1 MQLWWHIFV
10 WLKRPSFLI
19 ISEELRL
26 LSKIKFFPL
35 ACHLSTDLDFLKQN
49 IICDSLFKTYQK
61 VWLFLF
67 KKLFYISWEWQSSK
81 QVLLRKRC
89 NVTQSYPWFIFPVK
103 QRIWIINWI
112 FEKGSYGYE
121 FKIWIEIRNEIHHNL
136 LSQPLTKKLKKL
148 FFHNFENTRPNR
160 PLGNL
165 SSCKGSIIPTI
176 MY

>member
-1 MQLWWHIFV
+1 MQLWQHIFV

-19 ISEELRL
+19 ISKELRF
-26 LSKIKFFPL
+26 LSKIKFFHL
-35 ACHLSTDLDFLKQN
+35 ACHLSTDLDFFKQN

-67 KKLFYISWEWQSSK
+67 KKVFYISWEWQSSK

-89 NVTQSYPWFIFPVK
+89 NVMQKLSMIYFPCETK
-103 QRIWIINWI
+103 DLNYKLNFWKRLLWIWIQNLNRNQEWDSPQSTITT
-112 FEKGSYGYE
+112 
-121 FKIWIEIRNEIHHNL
+121 FK
-136 LSQPLTKKLKKL
+136 KKLKKL